1 MQVATEGSVPIE
13 YAFTTFY
20 ILIGVDRKIDRNAEN
35 HQRTILNIDERE
47 TTLKAIERTTKNI
60 QKQRSPY
67 PPFGIAKY

>member
-1 MQVATEGSVPIE
+1 VPIE

-47 TTLKAIERTTKNI
+47 TTLKATERTMKKI